1 MILSMFDWMKI
12 KDLKKFSPI
21 KKDKLKISL
30 EFHMPSKDK
39 FKQSTLVHSMHLIF
53 KMQGFPKLI
62 CSSFII
68 SSFISVACAQ
78 EQIADMS
85 KINSIETPSSS
96 DQTLQTLASA
106 DVNVSAK
113 VEPSTV
119 TVSELDSLAA
129 LKQQEQTINQIEEL
143 KPIQFDENLEDLPVV
158 SVDQNMAN
166 EIYRVA
172 EEAKNE
178 AKNYRANA
186 TQTTVNDVSQA
197 ELTEITKAPVNINQ
211 LMQEIQADSKI
222 VVEANETGRTLAD
235 FQAKSE
241 PAPEKVGFF
250 KKIINRFKPEN
261 ILNTDKVPRISA
273 DVSGAPPELAA
284 NIKAKLSSFTQE
296 SFDDFA
302 AALPQL
308 RALSNQAAQAVGY
321 YNAEFKFEKV
331 SESKVK
337 VNVTPNEPVIINKQ
351 NIDFTGAGENLP
363 QFQVIRLVP
372 IQDEKDIFNHG
383 KYEETKSKI
392 VNTATDNGFFD
403 AYWRLHD
410 VKISQPKKI
419 ADINLKYETGERYK
433 LKKVEYRMSDPS
445 KPLPLTQ
452 KVLDSLA
459 PWKEGDDYAFWRVNL
474 LANNLTNTR
483 YFNYTLVDTI
493 KPDPIQPPLELPPDL
508 QALVDQQRIQ
518 ESQLLNSQQKADLA
532 RQKVTSSQEVTQDVV
547 DESQFSGG
555 QAAQPYAL
563 ARAMPLAHD
572 HDDEEEER
580 QKLEQQTRI
589 EKKIPVVVTLN
600 ADRLNSLETGIGYGT
615 DTGARIRSQYRRA
628 IVNKYGHAFDANIE
642 LSQIRQSI
650 DGRYSIPYKHPLN
663 DYINLVGGYE
673 REERDDI
680 GPDINLLVESAVI
693 GGERIIKNP
702 LGDWQHT
709 MGFRYRLDRLTK
721 KGDVN
726 VDELP
731 DAFKVSGIDSEQE
744 SLLFGYEASKTNANS
759 RLNPTKG
766 FKQTYKVEL
775 GSESLLSDANMAI
788 LTAGWRF
795 IYSLGENEDHQFVG
809 RGDASYIF
817 TDDFNKVPYNLRFFT
832 GGDQSLRGFD
842 YKSLSP
848 EEDGYKIGGQA
859 LAVGSF
865 EYNYQFKDGW
875 RAAIFSDF
883 GNAYDKQFSNPTEY
897 SIGVGIR
904 WRSPIGPIRLDVA
917 SGISNDNNPIRL
929 HFFIGPQL

>member
-1 MILSMFDWMKI
+1 
-12 KDLKKFSPI
+12 
-21 KKDKLKISL
+21 
-30 EFHMPSKDK
+30 MPSKAK

-62 CSSFII
+62 CSSFLI
-68 SSFISVACAQ
+68 SSCISVACAQ
-78 EQIADMS
+78 EQISDLS
-85 KINSIETPSSS
+85 KNETIEQPTTTIDSDSAQETTTFNTQLVNALPSSNI
-96 DQTLQTLASA
+96 
-106 DVNVSAK
+106 NVQ
-113 VEPSTV
+113 
-119 TVSELDSLAA
+119 DSLDA
-129 LKQQEQTINQIEEL
+129 LKQQEQPVNQINEL
-143 KPIQFDENLEDLPVV
+143 KPIQLDDNLEDLPTVT
-158 SVDQNMAN
+158 VDQNMAD
-166 EIYRVA
+166 EIFRVA
-172 EEAKNE
+172 EEAKND
-178 AKNYRANA
+178 AKNYRDNP
-186 TQTTVNDVSQA
+186 TKTSDVLVNDASQA
-197 ELTEITKAPVNINQ
+197 ELTEITKAPVNIDQ
-211 LMQEIQADSKI
+211 LMQEIQTDSKI
-222 VVEANETGRTLAD
+222 VVEANELGRTLPELQVND
-235 FQAKSE
+235 DKKD
-241 PAPEKVGFF
+241 EKVGFF
-250 KKIINRFKPEN
+250 KRIWNRLHPDNLLNAEKI
-261 ILNTDKVPRISA
+261 PRISA
-273 DVSGAPPELAA
+273 DVSGAPAILAT
-284 NIKAKLSSFTQE
+284 NIKAKLSTFTQE
-296 SFDDFA
+296 SFEDFNV
-302 AALPQL
+302 ALPQL
-308 RALSNQAAQAVGY
+308 RSLTNQAAQAVGY

-331 SESKVK
+331 SDSKVK
-337 VNVTPNEPVIINKQ
+337 VNVTPNEPVKIKEQ
-351 NIDFTGAGENLP
+351 NIEFSGAGENLP
-363 QFQVIRLVP
+363 QLQVLRLIP
-372 IQDEKDIFNHG
+372 EQDEGDIFNHG
-383 KYEETKSKI
+383 KYEETKTKI
-392 VNTATDNGFFD
+392 VSAATDNGFFD

-410 VKISQPKKI
+410 VKITQPDKT
-419 ADINLKYETGERYK
+419 AEINLKYETGDRYK

-459 PWKEGDDYAFWRVNL
+459 PWKEDDDYAFWRVNA

-493 KPDPIQPPLELPPDL
+493 KPDPIQPPLELAPDL
-508 QALVDQQRIQ
+508 QALVDQQNIQ
-518 ESQLLNSQQKADLA
+518 QSQLMSSQQKADLA
-532 RQKVTSSQEVTQDVV
+532 RQKVVSAEEVTQDVV

-555 QAAQPYAL
+555 ESQQYAI
-563 ARAMPLAHD
+563 ARAMPLSHD

-580 QKLEQQTRI
+580 QKLEEQTRI

-600 ADRLNSLETGIGYGT
+600 ADRLNSLETGLGYGT

-642 LSQIRQSI
+642 VSQIRQSI

-663 DYINLVGGYE
+663 DYFNLVGGYE

-680 GPDINLLVESAVI
+680 GPDVNLLVESAVL
-693 GGERIIKNP
+693 GGERVIKNP

-709 MGFRYRLDRLTK
+709 MGVRYRLDRLTK
-721 KGDVN
+721 KGDVDVN
-726 VDELP
+726 ELP
-731 DAFKVSGIDSEQE
+731 DAFKVSGMDSEQE
-744 SLLFGYEASKTNANS
+744 SLLFGYELSKTNANS

-775 GSESLLSDANMAI
+775 GTESLLSDANMAI

-795 IYSLGENEDHQFVG
+795 IYSLGENDDHQFVG

-848 EEDGYKIGGQA
+848 EENGYKIGGQA
-859 LAVGSF
+859 LGVGSL

-883 GNAYDKQFSNPTEY
+883 GNAYDKDFNNPTEY

>member
-1 MILSMFDWMKI
+1 
-12 KDLKKFSPI
+12 
-21 KKDKLKISL
+21 
-30 EFHMPSKDK
+30 MPSKAK

-62 CSSFII
+62 CSSFLI
-68 SSFISVACAQ
+68 SSCISVACAQ
-78 EQIADMS
+78 EQVSDLS
-85 KINSIETPSSS
+85 QNETIEQPTTTVDSDSVQETTTFNTQLVNALPSSNI
-96 DQTLQTLASA
+96 
-106 DVNVSAK
+106 NVQ
-113 VEPSTV
+113 
-119 TVSELDSLAA
+119 DSLDA
-129 LKQQEQTINQIEEL
+129 LKQQEQSVNQINEL
-143 KPIQFDENLEDLPVV
+143 KPIQLDDNLEDLPTVT
-158 SVDQNMAN
+158 VDQNMAD
-166 EIYRVA
+166 EIFRVA
-172 EEAKNE
+172 EEAKND
-178 AKNYRANA
+178 AKNYRDNP
-186 TQTTVNDVSQA
+186 TKTSDVLVNDASQA
-197 ELTEITKAPVNINQ
+197 ELTEITKAPVNIDQ
-211 LMQEIQADSKI
+211 LMQEIQTDSKI
-222 VVEANETGRTLAD
+222 VVEANDTGRTLPELQVND
-235 FQAKSE
+235 DKKD
-241 PAPEKVGFF
+241 EKVGFF
-250 KKIINRFKPEN
+250 KRIWNRLHPDNLLNAEKI
-261 ILNTDKVPRISA
+261 PRISA
-273 DVSGAPPELAA
+273 DVSGAPAILAT
-284 NIKAKLSSFTQE
+284 NIKAKLSTFTQE
-296 SFDDFA
+296 SFEDFNV
-302 AALPQL
+302 ALPQL
-308 RALSNQAAQAVGY
+308 RSLTNQAAQAVGY

-331 SESKVK
+331 SDSKVK
-337 VNVTPNEPVIINKQ
+337 VNVTPNEPVKIKEQ
-351 NIDFTGAGENLP
+351 NIEFSGAGENLP
-363 QFQVIRLVP
+363 QLQVLRLIP
-372 IQDEKDIFNHG
+372 EQDEGDIFNHG
-383 KYEETKSKI
+383 KYEETKTKI
-392 VNTATDNGFFD
+392 VSAATDNGFFD

-410 VKISQPKKI
+410 VKITQPDKT
-419 ADINLKYETGERYK
+419 AEINLKYETGDRYK

-459 PWKEGDDYAFWRVNL
+459 PWKEDDDYAFWRVNA

-493 KPDPIQPPLELPPDL
+493 KPDPIQPPLELAPDL
-508 QALVDQQRIQ
+508 QALVDQQNIQ
-518 ESQLLNSQQKADLA
+518 QSQLMSSQQKADLA
-532 RQKVTSSQEVTQDVV
+532 RQKVVSAEEVTQDVV

-555 QAAQPYAL
+555 ESQQYAI
-563 ARAMPLAHD
+563 ARAMPLSHD

-580 QKLEQQTRI
+580 QKLEEQTRI

-600 ADRLNSLETGIGYGT
+600 ADRLNSLETGLGYGT

-642 LSQIRQSI
+642 VSQIRQSI

-663 DYINLVGGYE
+663 DYFNLVGGYE

-680 GPDINLLVESAVI
+680 GPDVNLLVESAVL
-693 GGERIIKNP
+693 GGERVIKNP

-709 MGFRYRLDRLTK
+709 MGVRYRLDRLTK
-721 KGDVN
+721 KGDVDVN
-726 VDELP
+726 ELP
-731 DAFKVSGIDSEQE
+731 DAFKVSGMDSEQE
-744 SLLFGYEASKTNANS
+744 SLLFGYELSKTNANS

-775 GSESLLSDANMAI
+775 GTESLLSDANMAI

-795 IYSLGENEDHQFVG
+795 IYSLGENDDHQFVG

-848 EEDGYKIGGQA
+848 EENGYKIGGQA
-859 LAVGSF
+859 LGVGSL

-883 GNAYDKQFSNPTEY
+883 GNAYDKDFNNPTEY

>member
-1 MILSMFDWMKI
+1 
-12 KDLKKFSPI
+12 
-21 KKDKLKISL
+21 
-30 EFHMPSKDK
+30 MPSKAK

-62 CSSFII
+62 CSSFLI
-68 SSFISVACAQ
+68 SSCISVACAQ
-78 EQIADMS
+78 EQVSDLS
-85 KINSIETPSSS
+85 KNETIEQPTTTVDSDTVQETTTFNTQLVNALPNSNINV
-96 DQTLQTLASA
+96 Q
-106 DVNVSAK
+106 
-113 VEPSTV
+113 
-119 TVSELDSLAA
+119 DSLDA
-129 LKQQEQTINQIEEL
+129 LKQQEQSVNQINEL
-143 KPIQFDENLEDLPVV
+143 KPIQLDDNLEDLPTVT
-158 SVDQNMAN
+158 VDQNMAD
-166 EIYRVA
+166 EIFRVA
-172 EEAKNE
+172 EEAKND
-178 AKNYRANA
+178 AKNYRDNP
-186 TQTTVNDVSQA
+186 TKTSDVLVNDASQA
-197 ELTEITKAPVNINQ
+197 ELTEITKAPVNIDQ
-211 LMQEIQADSKI
+211 LMQEIQTDSKI
-222 VVEANETGRTLAD
+222 VVEANELGRTLPELQVND
-235 FQAKSE
+235 DKKD
-241 PAPEKVGFF
+241 EKVGFF
-250 KKIINRFKPEN
+250 KRIWNRLHPDNLLNAEKI
-261 ILNTDKVPRISA
+261 PRISA
-273 DVSGAPPELAA
+273 DVSGAPAILAT
-284 NIKAKLSSFTQE
+284 NIKAKLSTFTQE
-296 SFDDFA
+296 SFEDFNV
-302 AALPQL
+302 ALPQL
-308 RALSNQAAQAVGY
+308 RSLTNQAAQAVGY

-331 SESKVK
+331 SDSKVK
-337 VNVTPNEPVIINKQ
+337 VNVTPNEPVKIKEQ
-351 NIDFTGAGENLP
+351 NIEFSGAGENLP
-363 QFQVIRLVP
+363 QLQVLRLIP
-372 IQDEKDIFNHG
+372 EQDEGDIFNHG
-383 KYEETKSKI
+383 KYEETKTKI
-392 VNTATDNGFFD
+392 VSAATDNGFFD

-410 VKISQPKKI
+410 VKITQPDKT
-419 ADINLKYETGERYK
+419 AEINLKYETGDRYK

-459 PWKEGDDYAFWRVNL
+459 PWKEDDDYAFWRVNA

-493 KPDPIQPPLELPPDL
+493 KPDPIQPPLELAPDL
-508 QALVDQQRIQ
+508 QALVDQQNIQ
-518 ESQLLNSQQKADLA
+518 QSQLMSSQQKADLA
-532 RQKVTSSQEVTQDVV
+532 RQKVVSAEEVTQDVV

-555 QAAQPYAL
+555 ESQQYAI
-563 ARAMPLAHD
+563 ARAMPLSHD

-580 QKLEQQTRI
+580 QKLEEQTRI

-600 ADRLNSLETGIGYGT
+600 ADRLNSLETGLGYGT

-642 LSQIRQSI
+642 VSQIRQSI

-663 DYINLVGGYE
+663 DYFNLVGGYE

-680 GPDINLLVESAVI
+680 GPDVNLLVESAVL
-693 GGERIIKNP
+693 GGERVIKNP

-709 MGFRYRLDRLTK
+709 MGVRYRLDRLTK
-721 KGDVN
+721 KGDVDVN
-726 VDELP
+726 ELP
-731 DAFKVSGIDSEQE
+731 DAFKVSGMDSEQE
-744 SLLFGYEASKTNANS
+744 SLLFGYELSKTNANS

-775 GSESLLSDANMAI
+775 GTESLLSDANMAI

-795 IYSLGENEDHQFVG
+795 IYSLGENDDHQFVG

-859 LAVGSF
+859 LGVGSL

-883 GNAYDKQFSNPTEY
+883 GNAYDKDFNNPTEY

>member
-1 MILSMFDWMKI
+1 
-12 KDLKKFSPI
+12 
-21 KKDKLKISL
+21 
-30 EFHMPSKDK
+30 MPSKAK

-62 CSSFII
+62 CSSFLI
-68 SSFISVACAQ
+68 SSCISVACAQ
-78 EQIADMS
+78 EQVSDLS
-85 KINSIETPSSS
+85 KNETIEQPTTTVDSDTVQETTTFNTQLVNALPSSNI
-96 DQTLQTLASA
+96 
-106 DVNVSAK
+106 NVQ
-113 VEPSTV
+113 
-119 TVSELDSLAA
+119 DSLDA
-129 LKQQEQTINQIEEL
+129 LKQQEQSVNQINEL
-143 KPIQFDENLEDLPVV
+143 KPIQLDDNLEDLPTVT
-158 SVDQNMAN
+158 VDQNMAD
-166 EIYRVA
+166 EIFRVA
-172 EEAKNE
+172 EEAKND
-178 AKNYRANA
+178 AKNYRDNP
-186 TQTTVNDVSQA
+186 TKTSDVLVNDASQA
-197 ELTEITKAPVNINQ
+197 ELTEITKAPVNIDQ
-211 LMQEIQADSKI
+211 LMQEIQTDSKI
-222 VVEANETGRTLAD
+222 VVEANETGRTLPELQVND
-235 FQAKSE
+235 DKKD
-241 PAPEKVGFF
+241 EKVGFF
-250 KKIINRFKPEN
+250 KRIWNRLHPDNLLNAEKI
-261 ILNTDKVPRISA
+261 PRIST
-273 DVSGAPPELAA
+273 DVSGAPAILAT
-284 NIKAKLSSFTQE
+284 NIKAKLSTFTQE
-296 SFDDFA
+296 SFEDFNV
-302 AALPQL
+302 ALPQL
-308 RALSNQAAQAVGY
+308 RSLTNQAAQAVGY

-331 SESKVK
+331 SDSKVK
-337 VNVTPNEPVIINKQ
+337 VNVTPNEPVKIKEQ
-351 NIDFTGAGENLP
+351 NIEFSGAGENLP
-363 QFQVIRLVP
+363 QLQVLRLIP
-372 IQDEKDIFNHG
+372 EQDEGDIFNHG
-383 KYEETKSKI
+383 KYEETKTKI
-392 VNTATDNGFFD
+392 VSAATDNGFFD

-410 VKISQPKKI
+410 VKITQPDKT
-419 ADINLKYETGERYK
+419 AEINLKYETGDRYK

-459 PWKEGDDYAFWRVNL
+459 PWKEDDDYAFWRVNA

-493 KPDPIQPPLELPPDL
+493 KPDPIQPPLELAPDL
-508 QALVDQQRIQ
+508 QALVDQQNIQ
-518 ESQLLNSQQKADLA
+518 QSQLMSSQQKADLA
-532 RQKVTSSQEVTQDVV
+532 RQKVVSAEEVTQDVV

-555 QAAQPYAL
+555 ESQQYSL
-563 ARAMPLAHD
+563 ARAMPLSHE

-580 QKLEQQTRI
+580 QKLEEQTRI

-600 ADRLNSLETGIGYGT
+600 ADRLNSLETGLGYGT

-628 IVNKYGHAFDANIE
+628 IVNKYGHSFDANIE
-642 LSQIRQSI
+642 VSQIRQSI

-663 DYINLVGGYE
+663 DYFNLVGGYE

-680 GPDINLLVESAVI
+680 GPDVNLLVESAVL
-693 GGERIIKNP
+693 GGERVIKNP

-709 MGFRYRLDRLTK
+709 MGVRYRLDRLTK
-721 KGDVN
+721 KGDVDVN
-726 VDELP
+726 ELP
-731 DAFKVSGIDSEQE
+731 DAFKVSGMDSEQE
-744 SLLFGYEASKTNANS
+744 SLLFGYELSKTNANS

-775 GSESLLSDANMAI
+775 GTESLLSDANMAI

-795 IYSLGENEDHQFVG
+795 IYSLGENDDHQFVG

-859 LAVGSF
+859 LGVGSL

-883 GNAYDKQFSNPTEY
+883 GNAYDKDFNNPTEY

>member
-1 MILSMFDWMKI
+1 
-12 KDLKKFSPI
+12 
-21 KKDKLKISL
+21 
-30 EFHMPSKDK
+30 MPSKAK

-62 CSSFII
+62 CSSFLI
-68 SSFISVACAQ
+68 SSCISVACAQ
-78 EQIADMS
+78 EQVSDLS
-85 KINSIETPSSS
+85 KNETIEQPTTTVDSDTVQETTTFNTQLVNALPSSNI
-96 DQTLQTLASA
+96 
-106 DVNVSAK
+106 NVQ
-113 VEPSTV
+113 
-119 TVSELDSLAA
+119 DSLDA
-129 LKQQEQTINQIEEL
+129 LKQQEQSVNQINEL
-143 KPIQFDENLEDLPVV
+143 KPIQLDDNLEDLPTVT
-158 SVDQNMAN
+158 VDQNMAD
-166 EIYRVA
+166 EIFRVA
-172 EEAKNE
+172 EEAKND
-178 AKNYRANA
+178 AKNYRDNP
-186 TQTTVNDVSQA
+186 TKTSDVLVNDASQA
-197 ELTEITKAPVNINQ
+197 ELTEITKAPVNIDQ
-211 LMQEIQADSKI
+211 LMQEIQTDSKI
-222 VVEANETGRTLAD
+222 VVEANESGRTLPELQVD
-235 FQAKSE
+235 DDKKD
-241 PAPEKVGFF
+241 EKVGFF
-250 KKIINRFKPEN
+250 KRIWNRLHPDNLLNAEKI
-261 ILNTDKVPRISA
+261 PRISA
-273 DVSGAPPELAA
+273 DVSGAPDVLAT
-284 NIKAKLSSFTQE
+284 NIKAKLSTFTQE
-296 SFDDFA
+296 SFEDFNV
-302 AALPQL
+302 ALPQL
-308 RALSNQAAQAVGY
+308 RSLTNQAAQAVGY

-331 SESKVK
+331 SDSKVK
-337 VNVTPNEPVIINKQ
+337 VNVTPNEPVKIKEQ
-351 NIDFTGAGENLP
+351 NIEFSGAGENLP
-363 QFQVIRLVP
+363 QLQILRLIP
-372 IQDEKDIFNHG
+372 EQDEGDIFNHG
-383 KYEETKSKI
+383 KYEETKTKI
-392 VNTATDNGFFD
+392 VSAATDNGFFD

-410 VKISQPKKI
+410 VKITQPDKT
-419 ADINLKYETGERYK
+419 AEINLKYETGDRYK

-459 PWKEGDDYAFWRVNL
+459 PWKEDDDYAFWRVNA

-493 KPDPIQPPLELPPDL
+493 KPDPIQPPLELAPDL
-508 QALVDQQRIQ
+508 QALVDQQNIQ
-518 ESQLLNSQQKADLA
+518 QSQLMSSQQKADLA
-532 RQKVTSSQEVTQDVV
+532 RQKVVSAEEVTQDVV

-555 QAAQPYAL
+555 ESQQYSL
-563 ARAMPLAHD
+563 ARAMPLSHE

-580 QKLEQQTRI
+580 QKLEEQTRI

-600 ADRLNSLETGIGYGT
+600 ADRLNSLETGLGYGT

-628 IVNKYGHAFDANIE
+628 IVNKYGHSFDANIE
-642 LSQIRQSI
+642 VSQIRQSI

-663 DYINLVGGYE
+663 DYFNLVGGYE

-680 GPDINLLVESAVI
+680 GPDVNLLVESAVL
-693 GGERIIKNP
+693 GGERVIKNP

-709 MGFRYRLDRLTK
+709 MGVRYRLDRLTK
-721 KGDVN
+721 KGDVDVN
-726 VDELP
+726 ELP
-731 DAFKVSGIDSEQE
+731 DAFKVSGMDSEQE

-775 GSESLLSDANMAI
+775 GTESLLSDANMAI

-795 IYSLGENEDHQFVG
+795 IYSLGENDDHQFVG

-859 LAVGSF
+859 LGVGSL

-883 GNAYDKQFSNPTEY
+883 GNAYDKDFNNPTEY

>member
-1 MILSMFDWMKI
+1 
-12 KDLKKFSPI
+12 
-21 KKDKLKISL
+21 
-30 EFHMPSKDK
+30 MPSKAK

-62 CSSFII
+62 CSSFFI
-68 SSFISVACAQ
+68 SSCISVACAQ
-78 EQIADMS
+78 EQVSDLS
-85 KINSIETPSSS
+85 KNETIEQPTTTVDSDSVQETTTFNTQLVNALPSSNI
-96 DQTLQTLASA
+96 
-106 DVNVSAK
+106 NVQ
-113 VEPSTV
+113 
-119 TVSELDSLAA
+119 DSLDA
-129 LKQQEQTINQIEEL
+129 LKQQEQSVNQINEL
-143 KPIQFDENLEDLPVV
+143 KPIQLDDNLEDLPTVT
-158 SVDQNMAN
+158 VDQNMAD
-166 EIYRVA
+166 EIFRVA
-172 EEAKNE
+172 EEAKND
-178 AKNYRANA
+178 AKNYRDNP
-186 TQTTVNDVSQA
+186 TKTSDVLVNDASQA
-197 ELTEITKAPVNINQ
+197 ELTEITKAPVNIDQ
-211 LMQEIQADSKI
+211 LMQEIQTDSKI
-222 VVEANETGRTLAD
+222 VVEANETGRTLPELQVND
-235 FQAKSE
+235 DKKD
-241 PAPEKVGFF
+241 EKVGFF
-250 KKIINRFKPEN
+250 KRIWNRLHPDNLLNAEKI
-261 ILNTDKVPRISA
+261 PRISA
-273 DVSGAPPELAA
+273 DVSGAPAILAT
-284 NIKAKLSSFTQE
+284 NIKAKLSTFTQE
-296 SFDDFA
+296 SFEDFNV
-302 AALPQL
+302 ALPQL
-308 RALSNQAAQAVGY
+308 RSLTNQAAQAVGY

-331 SESKVK
+331 SDSKVK
-337 VNVTPNEPVIINKQ
+337 VNVTPNEPVKIKEQ
-351 NIDFTGAGENLP
+351 NIEFSGAGENLP
-363 QFQVIRLVP
+363 QLQVLRLIP
-372 IQDEKDIFNHG
+372 EQDEGDIFNHG
-383 KYEETKSKI
+383 KYEETKTKI
-392 VNTATDNGFFD
+392 VSAATDNGFFD

-410 VKISQPKKI
+410 VKITQPDKT
-419 ADINLKYETGERYK
+419 AEINLKYETGDRYK

-459 PWKEGDDYAFWRVNL
+459 PWKEDDDYAFWRVNA

-493 KPDPIQPPLELPPDL
+493 KPDPIQPPLELAPDL
-508 QALVDQQRIQ
+508 QALVDQQNIQ
-518 ESQLLNSQQKADLA
+518 QSQLMSSQQKADLA
-532 RQKVTSSQEVTQDVV
+532 RQKVVSAEEVTQDVV

-555 QAAQPYAL
+555 ESQQYSL
-563 ARAMPLAHD
+563 ARAMPLSHE

-580 QKLEQQTRI
+580 QKLEEQTRI

-600 ADRLNSLETGIGYGT
+600 ADRLNSLETGLGYGT

-642 LSQIRQSI
+642 VSQIRQSI

-663 DYINLVGGYE
+663 DYFNLVGGYE

-680 GPDINLLVESAVI
+680 GPDVNLLVESAVL
-693 GGERIIKNP
+693 GGERVIKNP

-709 MGFRYRLDRLTK
+709 MGVRYRLDRLTK
-721 KGDVN
+721 KGDVDVN
-726 VDELP
+726 ELP
-731 DAFKVSGIDSEQE
+731 DAFKVSGMDSEQE
-744 SLLFGYEASKTNANS
+744 SLLFGYELSKTNANS

-775 GSESLLSDANMAI
+775 GTESLLSDANMAI

-795 IYSLGENEDHQFVG
+795 IYSLGENDDHQFVG

-859 LAVGSF
+859 LGVGSL

-883 GNAYDKQFSNPTEY
+883 GNAYDKDFNNPTEY

>member
-1 MILSMFDWMKI
+1 
-12 KDLKKFSPI
+12 
-21 KKDKLKISL
+21 
-30 EFHMPSKDK
+30 MPSKAK

-62 CSSFII
+62 CSSFLI
-68 SSFISVACAQ
+68 SSCISVACAQ
-78 EQIADMS
+78 EQVSDLS
-85 KINSIETPSSS
+85 KNETIEQPTTTVDSDTVQETTTFNTQLVNALPSSNI
-96 DQTLQTLASA
+96 
-106 DVNVSAK
+106 NVQ
-113 VEPSTV
+113 
-119 TVSELDSLAA
+119 DSLDA
-129 LKQQEQTINQIEEL
+129 LKQQEQSVNQINEL
-143 KPIQFDENLEDLPVV
+143 KPIQLDDNLEDLPTVT
-158 SVDQNMAN
+158 VDQNMAD
-166 EIYRVA
+166 EIFRVA
-172 EEAKNE
+172 EEAKND
-178 AKNYRANA
+178 AKNYRDNP
-186 TQTTVNDVSQA
+186 TKTSDVLVNDASQA
-197 ELTEITKAPVNINQ
+197 ELTEITKAPVNIDQ
-211 LMQEIQADSKI
+211 LMQEIQTDSKI
-222 VVEANETGRTLAD
+222 VVEANESGRTLPELQVND
-235 FQAKSE
+235 DKKD
-241 PAPEKVGFF
+241 EKVGFF
-250 KKIINRFKPEN
+250 KRIWNRLHPDNLLNAEKI
-261 ILNTDKVPRISA
+261 PRISA
-273 DVSGAPPELAA
+273 DVSGAPAILAT
-284 NIKAKLSSFTQE
+284 NIKAKLSTFTQE
-296 SFDDFA
+296 SFEDFNV
-302 AALPQL
+302 ALPQL
-308 RALSNQAAQAVGY
+308 RSLTNQAAQAVGY

-331 SESKVK
+331 SDSKVK
-337 VNVTPNEPVIINKQ
+337 VNVTPNEPVKIKEQ
-351 NIDFTGAGENLP
+351 NIEFSGAGENLP
-363 QFQVIRLVP
+363 QLQVLRLIP
-372 IQDEKDIFNHG
+372 EQDEGDIFNHG
-383 KYEETKSKI
+383 KYEETKTKI
-392 VNTATDNGFFD
+392 VSAATDNGFFD

-410 VKISQPKKI
+410 VKITQPDKT
-419 ADINLKYETGERYK
+419 AEINLKYETGDRYK

-459 PWKEGDDYAFWRVNL
+459 PWKEDDDYAFWRVNA

-493 KPDPIQPPLELPPDL
+493 KPDPIQPPLELAPDL
-508 QALVDQQRIQ
+508 QALVDQQNIQ
-518 ESQLLNSQQKADLA
+518 QSQLMSSQQKADLA
-532 RQKVTSSQEVTQDVV
+532 RQKVVSAEEVTQDVV

-555 QAAQPYAL
+555 ESQQYAI
-563 ARAMPLAHD
+563 ARAMPLSHD

-580 QKLEQQTRI
+580 QKLEEQTRI

-600 ADRLNSLETGIGYGT
+600 ADRLNSLETGLGYGT

-642 LSQIRQSI
+642 VSQIRQSI

-663 DYINLVGGYE
+663 DYFNLVGGYE

-680 GPDINLLVESAVI
+680 GPDVNLLVESAVL
-693 GGERIIKNP
+693 GGERVIKNP

-709 MGFRYRLDRLTK
+709 MGVRYRLDRLTK
-721 KGDVN
+721 KGDVDVN
-726 VDELP
+726 ELP
-731 DAFKVSGIDSEQE
+731 DAFKVSGMDSEQE
-744 SLLFGYEASKTNANS
+744 SLLFGYELSKTNANS

-775 GSESLLSDANMAI
+775 GTESLLSDANMAI

-795 IYSLGENEDHQFVG
+795 IYSLGENDDHQFVG

-859 LAVGSF
+859 LGVGSL

-875 RAAIFSDF
+875 RAAVFSDF
-883 GNAYDKQFSNPTEY
+883 GNAYDKDFNNPTEY

>member
-1 MILSMFDWMKI
+1 
-12 KDLKKFSPI
+12 
-21 KKDKLKISL
+21 
-30 EFHMPSKDK
+30 MPSKAK

-62 CSSFII
+62 CSSFLI
-68 SSFISVACAQ
+68 SSCISVACAQ
-78 EQIADMS
+78 EQVSDLS
-85 KINSIETPSSS
+85 KNETIEQPTTTVDSDTVQETTTFNTQLVNALPSSNI
-96 DQTLQTLASA
+96 
-106 DVNVSAK
+106 NVQ
-113 VEPSTV
+113 
-119 TVSELDSLAA
+119 DSLDA
-129 LKQQEQTINQIEEL
+129 LKQQEQSVNQINEL
-143 KPIQFDENLEDLPVV
+143 KPIQLDDNLEDLPTVT
-158 SVDQNMAN
+158 VDQNMAD
-166 EIYRVA
+166 EIFRVA
-172 EEAKNE
+172 EEAKND
-178 AKNYRANA
+178 AKNYRDNP
-186 TQTTVNDVSQA
+186 TKTSDVLVNDASQA
-197 ELTEITKAPVNINQ
+197 ELTEITKAPVNIDQ
-211 LMQEIQADSKI
+211 LMQEIQTDSKI
-222 VVEANETGRTLAD
+222 VVEANETGRTLPELQVND
-235 FQAKSE
+235 DKKD
-241 PAPEKVGFF
+241 EKVGFF
-250 KKIINRFKPEN
+250 KRIWNRLHPDNLLNAEKI
-261 ILNTDKVPRISA
+261 PRISA
-273 DVSGAPPELAA
+273 DVSGAPAILAT
-284 NIKAKLSSFTQE
+284 NIKAKLSTFTQE
-296 SFDDFA
+296 SFEDFNV
-302 AALPQL
+302 ALPQL
-308 RALSNQAAQAVGY
+308 RSLTNQAAQAVGY

-331 SESKVK
+331 SDSKVK
-337 VNVTPNEPVIINKQ
+337 VNVTPNEPVKIKEQ
-351 NIDFTGAGENLP
+351 NIEFSGAGENLP
-363 QFQVIRLVP
+363 QLQVLRLIP
-372 IQDEKDIFNHG
+372 EQDEGDIFNHG
-383 KYEETKSKI
+383 KYEETKTKI
-392 VNTATDNGFFD
+392 VSAATDNGFFD

-410 VKISQPKKI
+410 VKITQPDKT
-419 ADINLKYETGERYK
+419 AEINLKYETGDRYK

-459 PWKEGDDYAFWRVNL
+459 PWKEDDDYAFWRVNA

-493 KPDPIQPPLELPPDL
+493 KPDPIQPPLELAPDL
-508 QALVDQQRIQ
+508 QALVDQQNIQ
-518 ESQLLNSQQKADLA
+518 QSQLMSSQQKADLA
-532 RQKVTSSQEVTQDVV
+532 RQKVVSAEEVTQDVV

-555 QAAQPYAL
+555 ESQQYAI
-563 ARAMPLAHD
+563 ARAMPLSHD

-580 QKLEQQTRI
+580 QKLEEQTRI

-600 ADRLNSLETGIGYGT
+600 ADRLNSLETGLGYGT

-642 LSQIRQSI
+642 VSQIRQSI

-663 DYINLVGGYE
+663 DYFNLVGGYE

-680 GPDINLLVESAVI
+680 GPDVNLLVESAVL
-693 GGERIIKNP
+693 GGERVIKNP

-709 MGFRYRLDRLTK
+709 MGVRYRLDRLTK
-721 KGDVN
+721 KGDVDVN
-726 VDELP
+726 ELP
-731 DAFKVSGIDSEQE
+731 DAFKVSGMDSEQE
-744 SLLFGYEASKTNANS
+744 SLLFGYELSKTNANS

-775 GSESLLSDANMAI
+775 GTESLLSDANMAI

-795 IYSLGENEDHQFVG
+795 IYSLGENDDHQFVG

-848 EEDGYKIGGQA
+848 EENGYKIGGQA
-859 LAVGSF
+859 LGVGSL

-883 GNAYDKQFSNPTEY
+883 GNAYDKDFNNPTEY

-904 WRSPIGPIRLDVA
+904 WISPIGPIRLDVA

>member
-1 MILSMFDWMKI
+1 
-12 KDLKKFSPI
+12 
-21 KKDKLKISL
+21 
-30 EFHMPSKDK
+30 MPSKAK

-62 CSSFII
+62 CSSFLI
-68 SSFISVACAQ
+68 SSCISVACAQ
-78 EQIADMS
+78 DQVSDLSKNETIEQPTTTVDS
-85 KINSIETPSSS
+85 DTVQETTTFNTQLVNALPSSNI
-96 DQTLQTLASA
+96 
-106 DVNVSAK
+106 NVQ
-113 VEPSTV
+113 
-119 TVSELDSLAA
+119 DSLDA
-129 LKQQEQTINQIEEL
+129 LKQQEQSVNQINEL
-143 KPIQFDENLEDLPVV
+143 KPIQLDDNLEDLPTVT
-158 SVDQNMAN
+158 VDQNMAD
-166 EIYRVA
+166 EIFRVA
-172 EEAKNE
+172 EEAKND
-178 AKNYRANA
+178 AKNYRDNP
-186 TQTTVNDVSQA
+186 TETSDVLVNDASQA
-197 ELTEITKAPVNINQ
+197 ELTEITKAPVNIDQ
-211 LMQEIQADSKI
+211 LMQEIQTDSKI
-222 VVEANETGRTLAD
+222 VVEANESGRTLPELQVD
-235 FQAKSE
+235 DDKKD
-241 PAPEKVGFF
+241 EKVGFF
-250 KKIINRFKPEN
+250 KRIWNRLHPDNLLNAEKI
-261 ILNTDKVPRISA
+261 PRISA
-273 DVSGAPPELAA
+273 DVSGAPDVLAT
-284 NIKAKLSSFTQE
+284 NIKAKLSTFTQE
-296 SFDDFA
+296 SFEDFNV
-302 AALPQL
+302 ALPQL
-308 RALSNQAAQAVGY
+308 RSLTNQAAQAVGY
-321 YNAEFKFEKV
+321 YNAEFKFEKM
-331 SESKVK
+331 SDSKVK
-337 VNVTPNEPVIINKQ
+337 VNVTPNEPVKIKEQ
-351 NIDFTGAGENLP
+351 NIEFSGAGENLP
-363 QFQVIRLVP
+363 QLQILRLIP
-372 IQDEKDIFNHG
+372 EQDEGDIFNHG
-383 KYEETKSKI
+383 KYEETKTKI
-392 VNTATDNGFFD
+392 VSAATDNGFFD

-410 VKISQPKKI
+410 VKITQPDKT
-419 ADINLKYETGERYK
+419 AEINLKYETGDRYK

-459 PWKEGDDYAFWRVNL
+459 PWKEDDDYAFWRVNA

-493 KPDPIQPPLELPPDL
+493 KPDPIQPPLELAPDL
-508 QALVDQQRIQ
+508 QALVDQQNIQ
-518 ESQLLNSQQKADLA
+518 QSQLMSSQQKADLA
-532 RQKVTSSQEVTQDVV
+532 RQKVVSAEEVTQDVV

-555 QAAQPYAL
+555 ESQQYAI
-563 ARAMPLAHD
+563 ARAMPLSHD

-580 QKLEQQTRI
+580 QKLEEQTRI

-600 ADRLNSLETGIGYGT
+600 ADRLNSLETGLGYGT

-642 LSQIRQSI
+642 VSQIRQSI

-663 DYINLVGGYE
+663 DYFNLVGGYE

-680 GPDINLLVESAVI
+680 GPDVNLLVESAVL
-693 GGERIIKNP
+693 GGERVIKNP

-709 MGFRYRLDRLTK
+709 MGVRYRLDRLTK
-721 KGDVN
+721 KGDVDVN
-726 VDELP
+726 ELP
-731 DAFKVSGIDSEQE
+731 DAFKVSGMDSEQE

-775 GSESLLSDANMAI
+775 GTESLLSDANMAI

-795 IYSLGENEDHQFVG
+795 IYSLGENDDHQFVG

-859 LAVGSF
+859 LGVGSL

-883 GNAYDKQFSNPTEY
+883 GNAYDKDFNNPTEY

>member
-1 MILSMFDWMKI
+1 
-12 KDLKKFSPI
+12 
-21 KKDKLKISL
+21 
-30 EFHMPSKDK
+30 MPSKAK

-62 CSSFII
+62 CSSFLI
-68 SSFISVACAQ
+68 SSCISVACAQ
-78 EQIADMS
+78 EQVSDLS
-85 KINSIETPSSS
+85 KNETIEQPTTTVDSDTVQETTTFNTQLVNALPSSNI
-96 DQTLQTLASA
+96 
-106 DVNVSAK
+106 NVQ
-113 VEPSTV
+113 
-119 TVSELDSLAA
+119 DSLDA
-129 LKQQEQTINQIEEL
+129 LKQQEQSVNQINEL
-143 KPIQFDENLEDLPVV
+143 KPIQLDDNLEDLPTVT
-158 SVDQNMAN
+158 VDQNMAD
-166 EIYRVA
+166 EIFRVA
-172 EEAKNE
+172 EEAKND
-178 AKNYRANA
+178 AKNYRDNP
-186 TQTTVNDVSQA
+186 TKTSDVLVNDASQA
-197 ELTEITKAPVNINQ
+197 ELTEITKAPVNIDQ
-211 LMQEIQADSKI
+211 LMQEIQTDSKI
-222 VVEANETGRTLAD
+222 VVEANETGRTLPELQVND
-235 FQAKSE
+235 DKKD
-241 PAPEKVGFF
+241 EKVGFF
-250 KKIINRFKPEN
+250 KRIWNRLHPDNLLNAEKI
-261 ILNTDKVPRISA
+261 PRISA
-273 DVSGAPPELAA
+273 DVSGAPAILAT
-284 NIKAKLSSFTQE
+284 NIKAKLSTFTQE
-296 SFDDFA
+296 SFEDFNV
-302 AALPQL
+302 ALPQL
-308 RALSNQAAQAVGY
+308 RSLTNQAAQAVGY

-331 SESKVK
+331 SDSKVK
-337 VNVTPNEPVIINKQ
+337 VNVTPNEPVKIKEQ
-351 NIDFTGAGENLP
+351 NIEFSGAGENLP
-363 QFQVIRLVP
+363 QLQVLRLIP
-372 IQDEKDIFNHG
+372 EQDEGDIFNHG
-383 KYEETKSKI
+383 KYEETKTKI
-392 VNTATDNGFFD
+392 VSAATDNGFFD

-410 VKISQPKKI
+410 VKITQPDKT
-419 ADINLKYETGERYK
+419 AEINLKYETGDRYK

-459 PWKEGDDYAFWRVNL
+459 PWKEDDDYAFWRVNA

-493 KPDPIQPPLELPPDL
+493 KPDPIQPPLELAPDL
-508 QALVDQQRIQ
+508 QALVDQQNIQ
-518 ESQLLNSQQKADLA
+518 QSQLMSSQQKADLA
-532 RQKVTSSQEVTQDVV
+532 RQKVVSAEEVTQDVV

-555 QAAQPYAL
+555 ESQQYSL
-563 ARAMPLAHD
+563 ARAMPLSHE

-580 QKLEQQTRI
+580 QKLEEQTRI

-600 ADRLNSLETGIGYGT
+600 ADRLNSLETGLGYGT

-628 IVNKYGHAFDANIE
+628 IVNKYGHSFDANIE
-642 LSQIRQSI
+642 VSQIRQSI

-663 DYINLVGGYE
+663 DYFNLVGGYE

-680 GPDINLLVESAVI
+680 GPDVNLLVESAVL
-693 GGERIIKNP
+693 GGERVIKNP

-709 MGFRYRLDRLTK
+709 MGVRYRLDRLTK
-721 KGDVN
+721 KGDVDVN
-726 VDELP
+726 ELP
-731 DAFKVSGIDSEQE
+731 DAFKVSGMDSEQE
-744 SLLFGYEASKTNANS
+744 SLLFGYELSKTNANS

-775 GSESLLSDANMAI
+775 GTESLLSDANMAI

-795 IYSLGENEDHQFVG
+795 IYSLGENDDHQFVG

-859 LAVGSF
+859 LGVGSL

-883 GNAYDKQFSNPTEY
+883 GNAYDKDFNNPTEY

>member
-1 MILSMFDWMKI
+1 
-12 KDLKKFSPI
+12 
-21 KKDKLKISL
+21 
-30 EFHMPSKDK
+30 MPSKVK

-62 CSSFII
+62 CSSFLI
-68 SSFISVACAQ
+68 SSCISVACAQ
-78 EQIADMS
+78 EQVSDLS
-85 KINSIETPSSS
+85 KNETIEQPTTTVDSDSVQETTTFNTQLVNALPSSNI
-96 DQTLQTLASA
+96 
-106 DVNVSAK
+106 NVQ
-113 VEPSTV
+113 
-119 TVSELDSLAA
+119 DSLDA
-129 LKQQEQTINQIEEL
+129 LKQQEQSVNQINEL
-143 KPIQFDENLEDLPVV
+143 KPIQLDDNLEDLPTVT
-158 SVDQNMAN
+158 VDQNMAD
-166 EIYRVA
+166 EIFRVA
-172 EEAKNE
+172 EEAKND
-178 AKNYRANA
+178 AKNYRDNP
-186 TQTTVNDVSQA
+186 TKTSDVLVNDASQA
-197 ELTEITKAPVNINQ
+197 ELTEITKAPVNIDQ
-211 LMQEIQADSKI
+211 LMQEIQTDSKI
-222 VVEANETGRTLAD
+222 VVEANESGRTLPELQVD
-235 FQAKSE
+235 DDKKD
-241 PAPEKVGFF
+241 EKVGFF
-250 KKIINRFKPEN
+250 KRIWNRLHPDNLLNAEKI
-261 ILNTDKVPRISA
+261 PRISA
-273 DVSGAPPELAA
+273 DVSGAPDVLAT
-284 NIKAKLSSFTQE
+284 NIKAKLSTFTQE
-296 SFDDFA
+296 SFEDFNV
-302 AALPQL
+302 ALPQL
-308 RALSNQAAQAVGY
+308 RSLTNQAAQAVGY

-331 SESKVK
+331 SDSKVK
-337 VNVTPNEPVIINKQ
+337 VNVTPNESVKIKEQ
-351 NIDFTGAGENLP
+351 NIEFSGAGENLP
-363 QFQVIRLVP
+363 QLQVLRLIP
-372 IQDEKDIFNHG
+372 EQDEGDIFNHG
-383 KYEETKSKI
+383 KYEETKTKI
-392 VNTATDNGFFD
+392 VSAATDNGFFD

-410 VKISQPKKI
+410 VKITQPDKT
-419 ADINLKYETGERYK
+419 AEINLKYETGDRYK

-445 KPLPLTQ
+445 NPLPLTQ

-459 PWKEGDDYAFWRVNL
+459 PWKEDDDYAFWRVNA

-493 KPDPIQPPLELPPDL
+493 KPDPIQPPLELAPDL
-508 QALVDQQRIQ
+508 QALVDQQNIQ
-518 ESQLLNSQQKADLA
+518 QSQLMSSQQKADLA
-532 RQKVTSSQEVTQDVV
+532 RQKVVSAEEVTQDVV

-555 QAAQPYAL
+555 ESQQYSL
-563 ARAMPLAHD
+563 ARAMPLSHE

-580 QKLEQQTRI
+580 QKLEEQTRI

-600 ADRLNSLETGIGYGT
+600 ADRLNSLETGLGYGT

-628 IVNKYGHAFDANIE
+628 IVNKYGHSFDANIE
-642 LSQIRQSI
+642 VSQIRQSI

-663 DYINLVGGYE
+663 DYFNLVGGYE

-680 GPDINLLVESAVI
+680 GPDVNLLVESAVL
-693 GGERIIKNP
+693 GGERVIKNP

-709 MGFRYRLDRLTK
+709 MGVRYRLDRLTK
-721 KGDVN
+721 KGDVDVN
-726 VDELP
+726 ELP
-731 DAFKVSGIDSEQE
+731 DAFKVSGVDSEQE
-744 SLLFGYEASKTNANS
+744 SLLFGYELSKTNANS

-775 GSESLLSDANMAI
+775 GTESLLSDANMAI

-795 IYSLGENEDHQFVG
+795 IYSLGENDDHQFVG

-848 EEDGYKIGGQA
+848 EENGYKIGGQA
-859 LAVGSF
+859 LGVGSL

-883 GNAYDKQFSNPTEY
+883 GNAYDKDFNNPTEY

>member
-1 MILSMFDWMKI
+1 
-12 KDLKKFSPI
+12 
-21 KKDKLKISL
+21 
-30 EFHMPSKDK
+30 MPSKAK

-62 CSSFII
+62 CSSFLI
-68 SSFISVACAQ
+68 SSCISVACAQ
-78 EQIADMS
+78 EQVSDLS
-85 KINSIETPSSS
+85 KNETIEQPTTTVDSDTVQETTTFNTQLVNALPSSNI
-96 DQTLQTLASA
+96 
-106 DVNVSAK
+106 NVQ
-113 VEPSTV
+113 
-119 TVSELDSLAA
+119 DSLDA
-129 LKQQEQTINQIEEL
+129 LKQQEQSVNQINEL
-143 KPIQFDENLEDLPVV
+143 KPIQLDDNLEDLPTVT
-158 SVDQNMAN
+158 VDQNMAD
-166 EIYRVA
+166 EIFRVA
-172 EEAKNE
+172 EEAKND
-178 AKNYRANA
+178 AKNYRDNP
-186 TQTTVNDVSQA
+186 TKTSDVLVNDASQA
-197 ELTEITKAPVNINQ
+197 ELTEITKAPVNIDQ
-211 LMQEIQADSKI
+211 LMQEIQTDSKI
-222 VVEANETGRTLAD
+222 VVEANESGRTLPELQVND
-235 FQAKSE
+235 DKKD
-241 PAPEKVGFF
+241 EKVGFF
-250 KKIINRFKPEN
+250 KRIWNRLHPDNLLNAEKI
-261 ILNTDKVPRISA
+261 PRISA
-273 DVSGAPPELAA
+273 DVSGAPAILAT
-284 NIKAKLSSFTQE
+284 NIKAKLSTFTQE
-296 SFDDFA
+296 SFEDFNV
-302 AALPQL
+302 ALPQL
-308 RALSNQAAQAVGY
+308 RSLTNQAAQAVGY

-331 SESKVK
+331 TDSKVK
-337 VNVTPNEPVIINKQ
+337 VNVTPNEPVKIKEQ
-351 NIDFTGAGENLP
+351 NIEFSGAGEYLP
-363 QFQVIRLVP
+363 QLQVLRLIP
-372 IQDEKDIFNHG
+372 EQDEGDIFNHG
-383 KYEETKSKI
+383 KYEETKTKI
-392 VNTATDNGFFD
+392 VSAATDNGFFD

-410 VKISQPKKI
+410 VKITQPDKT
-419 ADINLKYETGERYK
+419 AEINLKYETGDRYK

-459 PWKEGDDYAFWRVNL
+459 PWKEDDDYAFWRVNA

-493 KPDPIQPPLELPPDL
+493 KPDPIQPPLELAPDL
-508 QALVDQQRIQ
+508 QALVDQQNIQ
-518 ESQLLNSQQKADLA
+518 QSQLMSSQQKADLA
-532 RQKVTSSQEVTQDVV
+532 RQKVVSAEEVTQDVV

-555 QAAQPYAL
+555 ESQQYSL
-563 ARAMPLAHD
+563 ARAMPLSHE

-580 QKLEQQTRI
+580 QKLEEQTRI

-600 ADRLNSLETGIGYGT
+600 ADRLNSLETGLGYGT

-628 IVNKYGHAFDANIE
+628 IVNKYGHSFDANIE
-642 LSQIRQSI
+642 VSQIRQSI

-663 DYINLVGGYE
+663 DYFNLVGGYE

-680 GPDINLLVESAVI
+680 GPDVNLLVESAVL
-693 GGERIIKNP
+693 GGERVIKNP

-709 MGFRYRLDRLTK
+709 MGVRYRLDRLTK
-721 KGDVN
+721 KGDVDVN
-726 VDELP
+726 ELP
-731 DAFKVSGIDSEQE
+731 DAFKVSGMDSEQE
-744 SLLFGYEASKTNANS
+744 SLLFGYELSKTNANS

-775 GSESLLSDANMAI
+775 GTESLLSDANMAI

-795 IYSLGENEDHQFVG
+795 IYSLGENDDHQFVG

-848 EEDGYKIGGQA
+848 EENGYKIGGQA
-859 LAVGSF
+859 LGVGSL

-883 GNAYDKQFSNPTEY
+883 GNAYDKDFNNPTEY

>member
-1 MILSMFDWMKI
+1 
-12 KDLKKFSPI
+12 
-21 KKDKLKISL
+21 
-30 EFHMPSKDK
+30 MPSKAK

-62 CSSFII
+62 CSSFLI
-68 SSFISVACAQ
+68 SSCISVACAQ
-78 EQIADMS
+78 EQVSDLS
-85 KINSIETPSSS
+85 KNETIEQPTTTVDSDTVQETTTFNTQLVNALPSSNI
-96 DQTLQTLASA
+96 
-106 DVNVSAK
+106 NVQ
-113 VEPSTV
+113 
-119 TVSELDSLAA
+119 DSLDA
-129 LKQQEQTINQIEEL
+129 LKQQEQSVNQINEL
-143 KPIQFDENLEDLPVV
+143 KPIQLDDNLEDLPTVT
-158 SVDQNMAN
+158 VDQNMAD
-166 EIYRVA
+166 EIFRVA
-172 EEAKNE
+172 EEAKND
-178 AKNYRANA
+178 AKNYRDNP
-186 TQTTVNDVSQA
+186 TKTSDVLVNDASQA
-197 ELTEITKAPVNINQ
+197 ELTEITKAPVNIDQ
-211 LMQEIQADSKI
+211 LMQEIQTDSKI
-222 VVEANETGRTLAD
+222 VVEANESGRTLPELQVD
-235 FQAKSE
+235 DDKKD
-241 PAPEKVGFF
+241 EKVGFF
-250 KKIINRFKPEN
+250 KRIWNRLHPDNLLNAEKI
-261 ILNTDKVPRISA
+261 PRISA
-273 DVSGAPPELAA
+273 DVSGAPDVLAT
-284 NIKAKLSSFTQE
+284 NIKAKLSTFTQE
-296 SFDDFA
+296 SFEDFNV
-302 AALPQL
+302 ALPQL
-308 RALSNQAAQAVGY
+308 RSLTNQAAQAVGY
-321 YNAEFKFEKV
+321 YNAEYKFEKV
-331 SESKVK
+331 SDSKVK
-337 VNVTPNEPVIINKQ
+337 VNVTPNEPVKIKEQ
-351 NIDFTGAGENLP
+351 NIEFSGAGENLP
-363 QFQVIRLVP
+363 QLQILRLIP
-372 IQDEKDIFNHG
+372 EQDEGDIFNHG
-383 KYEETKSKI
+383 KYEETKTKI
-392 VNTATDNGFFD
+392 VSAATDNGFFD

-410 VKISQPKKI
+410 VKITQPDKT
-419 ADINLKYETGERYK
+419 AEINLKYETGDRYK

-459 PWKEGDDYAFWRVNL
+459 PWKEDDDYAFWRVNA

-493 KPDPIQPPLELPPDL
+493 KPDPIQPPLELAPDL
-508 QALVDQQRIQ
+508 QALVDQQNIQ
-518 ESQLLNSQQKADLA
+518 QSQLMSSQQKADLA
-532 RQKVTSSQEVTQDVV
+532 RQKVVSAEEVTQDVV

-555 QAAQPYAL
+555 ESQQYSL
-563 ARAMPLAHD
+563 ARAMPLSHE

-580 QKLEQQTRI
+580 QKLEEQTRI

-600 ADRLNSLETGIGYGT
+600 ADRLNSLETGLGYGT

-628 IVNKYGHAFDANIE
+628 IVNKYGHSFDANIE
-642 LSQIRQSI
+642 VSQIRQSI

-663 DYINLVGGYE
+663 DYFNLVGGYE

-680 GPDINLLVESAVI
+680 GPDVNLLVESAVL
-693 GGERIIKNP
+693 GGERVIKNP

-709 MGFRYRLDRLTK
+709 MGVRYRLDRLTK
-721 KGDVN
+721 KGDVDVN
-726 VDELP
+726 ELP
-731 DAFKVSGIDSEQE
+731 DAFKVSGMDSEQE

-775 GSESLLSDANMAI
+775 GTESLLSDANMAI

-795 IYSLGENEDHQFVG
+795 IYSLGENDDHQFVG

-859 LAVGSF
+859 LGVGSL

-883 GNAYDKQFSNPTEY
+883 GNAYDKDFNNPTEY

>member
-1 MILSMFDWMKI
+1 
-12 KDLKKFSPI
+12 
-21 KKDKLKISL
+21 
-30 EFHMPSKDK
+30 MPSKAK

-62 CSSFII
+62 CSSFLI
-68 SSFISVACAQ
+68 SSCISVACAQ
-78 EQIADMS
+78 EQVSDLS
-85 KINSIETPSSS
+85 KNETIEQPTTTVDSDTVQETTTFNTQLVNALPSSNI
-96 DQTLQTLASA
+96 
-106 DVNVSAK
+106 NVQ
-113 VEPSTV
+113 
-119 TVSELDSLAA
+119 DSLDA
-129 LKQQEQTINQIEEL
+129 LKQQEQSVNKINEL
-143 KPIQFDENLEDLPVV
+143 KPIQLDDNLEDLPTVT
-158 SVDQNMAN
+158 VDQNMAD
-166 EIYRVA
+166 EIFRVA
-172 EEAKNE
+172 EEAKND
-178 AKNYRANA
+178 AKNYRDNP
-186 TQTTVNDVSQA
+186 TKTSDVLVNDASQA
-197 ELTEITKAPVNINQ
+197 ELTEITKAPVNIDQ
-211 LMQEIQADSKI
+211 LMQEIQTDSKI
-222 VVEANETGRTLAD
+222 VVEANESGRTLPELQVD
-235 FQAKSE
+235 DDKKD
-241 PAPEKVGFF
+241 EKVGFF
-250 KKIINRFKPEN
+250 KRIWNRLHPDNLLNAEKI
-261 ILNTDKVPRISA
+261 PRISA
-273 DVSGAPPELAA
+273 DVSGASDVLAT
-284 NIKAKLSSFTQE
+284 NIKAKLSTFTQE
-296 SFDDFA
+296 SFEDFNV
-302 AALPQL
+302 ALPQL
-308 RALSNQAAQAVGY
+308 RSLTNQAAQAVGY

-331 SESKVK
+331 SDSKVK
-337 VNVTPNEPVIINKQ
+337 VNVTPNEPVKIKEQ
-351 NIDFTGAGENLP
+351 NIEFSGAGENLP
-363 QFQVIRLVP
+363 QLQILRLIP
-372 IQDEKDIFNHG
+372 EQDEGDIFNHG
-383 KYEETKSKI
+383 KYEETKTKI
-392 VNTATDNGFFD
+392 VSAATDNGFFD

-410 VKISQPKKI
+410 VKITQPDKT
-419 ADINLKYETGERYK
+419 AEINLKYETGDRYK

-459 PWKEGDDYAFWRVNL
+459 PWKEDDDYAFWRVNA

-493 KPDPIQPPLELPPDL
+493 KPDPIQPPLELAPDL
-508 QALVDQQRIQ
+508 QALVDQQNIQ
-518 ESQLLNSQQKADLA
+518 QSQLMSSQQKADLA
-532 RQKVTSSQEVTQDVV
+532 RQKVVSAEEVTQDVV

-555 QAAQPYAL
+555 ESQQYSL
-563 ARAMPLAHD
+563 ARAMPLSHE

-580 QKLEQQTRI
+580 QKLEEQTRI

-600 ADRLNSLETGIGYGT
+600 ADRLNSLETGLGYGT

-628 IVNKYGHAFDANIE
+628 IVNKYGHSFDANIE
-642 LSQIRQSI
+642 VSQIRQSI

-663 DYINLVGGYE
+663 DYFNLVGGYE

-680 GPDINLLVESAVI
+680 GPDVNLLVESAVL
-693 GGERIIKNP
+693 GGERVIKNP

-709 MGFRYRLDRLTK
+709 MGVRYRLDRLTK
-721 KGDVN
+721 KGDVDVN
-726 VDELP
+726 ELP
-731 DAFKVSGIDSEQE
+731 DAFKVSGMDSEQE

-775 GSESLLSDANMAI
+775 GTESLLSDANMAI

-795 IYSLGENEDHQFVG
+795 IYSLGENDDHQFVG

-859 LAVGSF
+859 LGVGSL

-883 GNAYDKQFSNPTEY
+883 GNAYDKDFNNPTEY

>member
-1 MILSMFDWMKI
+1 
-12 KDLKKFSPI
+12 
-21 KKDKLKISL
+21 
-30 EFHMPSKDK
+30 MPSKAK

-62 CSSFII
+62 CSSFLI
-68 SSFISVACAQ
+68 SSCISVACAQ
-78 EQIADMS
+78 EQVSDLS
-85 KINSIETPSSS
+85 KNETIEQPTTTVDSDTVQETTTFNTQLVNALPSSNI
-96 DQTLQTLASA
+96 
-106 DVNVSAK
+106 NVQ
-113 VEPSTV
+113 
-119 TVSELDSLAA
+119 DSLDA
-129 LKQQEQTINQIEEL
+129 LKQQEQSVNQINEL
-143 KPIQFDENLEDLPVV
+143 KPIQLDDNLEDLPTVT
-158 SVDQNMAN
+158 VDQNMAD
-166 EIYRVA
+166 EIFRVA
-172 EEAKNE
+172 EEAKND
-178 AKNYRANA
+178 AKNYRDNP
-186 TQTTVNDVSQA
+186 TKTSDVLVNDASQA
-197 ELTEITKAPVNINQ
+197 ELTEITKAPVNIDQ
-211 LMQEIQADSKI
+211 LMQEIQTDSKI
-222 VVEANETGRTLAD
+222 VVEANETGRTLPELQVND
-235 FQAKSE
+235 DKKD
-241 PAPEKVGFF
+241 EKVGFF
-250 KKIINRFKPEN
+250 KRIWNRLHPDNLLNAEKI
-261 ILNTDKVPRISA
+261 PRISA
-273 DVSGAPPELAA
+273 DVSGAPAILAT
-284 NIKAKLSSFTQE
+284 NIKAKLSTFTQE
-296 SFDDFA
+296 SFEDFNV
-302 AALPQL
+302 ALPQL
-308 RALSNQAAQAVGY
+308 RSLTNQAAQAVGY

-331 SESKVK
+331 SDSKVK
-337 VNVTPNEPVIINKQ
+337 VNVTPNEPVKIKEQ
-351 NIDFTGAGENLP
+351 NIEFSGAGENLP
-363 QFQVIRLVP
+363 QLQVLRLIP
-372 IQDEKDIFNHG
+372 EQDEGDIFNHG
-383 KYEETKSKI
+383 KYEETKTKI
-392 VNTATDNGFFD
+392 VSAATDNGFFD

-410 VKISQPKKI
+410 VKITQPDKT
-419 ADINLKYETGERYK
+419 AEINLKYETGDRYK

-459 PWKEGDDYAFWRVNL
+459 PWKEDDDYAFWRVNA

-493 KPDPIQPPLELPPDL
+493 KPDPIQPPLELAPDL
-508 QALVDQQRIQ
+508 QALVDQQNIQ
-518 ESQLLNSQQKADLA
+518 QSQLMSSQQKADLA
-532 RQKVTSSQEVTQDVV
+532 RQKVVSAEEVTQDVV

-555 QAAQPYAL
+555 ESQQYAI
-563 ARAMPLAHD
+563 ARAMPLSHD

-580 QKLEQQTRI
+580 QKLEEQTRI

-600 ADRLNSLETGIGYGT
+600 ADRLNSLETGLGYGT

-628 IVNKYGHAFDANIE
+628 IVNKYGHSFDANIE
-642 LSQIRQSI
+642 VSQIRQSI

-663 DYINLVGGYE
+663 DYFNLVGGYE

-680 GPDINLLVESAVI
+680 GPDVNLLVESAVL
-693 GGERIIKNP
+693 GGERVIKNP

-709 MGFRYRLDRLTK
+709 MGVRYRLDRLTK
-721 KGDVN
+721 KGDVDVN
-726 VDELP
+726 ELP
-731 DAFKVSGIDSEQE
+731 DAFKVSGMDSEQE
-744 SLLFGYEASKTNANS
+744 SLLFGYELSKTNANS

-775 GSESLLSDANMAI
+775 GTESLLSDANMAI

-795 IYSLGENEDHQFVG
+795 IYSLGENDDHQFVG

-859 LAVGSF
+859 LGVGSL

-883 GNAYDKQFSNPTEY
+883 GNAYDKDFNNPTEY

>member
-1 MILSMFDWMKI
+1 
-12 KDLKKFSPI
+12 
-21 KKDKLKISL
+21 
-30 EFHMPSKDK
+30 MPSKAK

-62 CSSFII
+62 CSSFLI
-68 SSFISVACAQ
+68 SSCISVACAQ
-78 EQIADMS
+78 EQVSDLS
-85 KINSIETPSSS
+85 KNETIEQPTTTVDSDTVQETTTFNTQLVNALPSSNI
-96 DQTLQTLASA
+96 
-106 DVNVSAK
+106 NVQ
-113 VEPSTV
+113 
-119 TVSELDSLAA
+119 DSLDA
-129 LKQQEQTINQIEEL
+129 LKQQEQSVNQINEL
-143 KPIQFDENLEDLPVV
+143 KPIQLDDNLEDLPTVT
-158 SVDQNMAN
+158 VDQNMAD
-166 EIYRVA
+166 EIFRVA
-172 EEAKNE
+172 EEAKND
-178 AKNYRANA
+178 AKNYRDNP
-186 TQTTVNDVSQA
+186 TKTSDVLVNDASQA
-197 ELTEITKAPVNINQ
+197 ELTEITKAPVNIDQ
-211 LMQEIQADSKI
+211 LMQEIQTDSKI
-222 VVEANETGRTLAD
+222 VVEANETGRTLPELQVND
-235 FQAKSE
+235 DKKD
-241 PAPEKVGFF
+241 EKVGFF
-250 KKIINRFKPEN
+250 KRIWNRLHPDNLLNAEKI
-261 ILNTDKVPRISA
+261 PRIST
-273 DVSGAPPELAA
+273 DVSGAPAILAT
-284 NIKAKLSSFTQE
+284 NIKAKLSTFTQE
-296 SFDDFA
+296 SFEDFNV
-302 AALPQL
+302 ALPQL
-308 RALSNQAAQAVGY
+308 RSLTNQAAQAVGY

-331 SESKVK
+331 SDSKVK
-337 VNVTPNEPVIINKQ
+337 VNVTPNEPVKIKEQ
-351 NIDFTGAGENLP
+351 NIEFSGAGENLP
-363 QFQVIRLVP
+363 QLQVLRLIP
-372 IQDEKDIFNHG
+372 EQDEGDIFNHG
-383 KYEETKSKI
+383 KYEETKTKI
-392 VNTATDNGFFD
+392 VSAATDNGFFD

-410 VKISQPKKI
+410 VKITQPDKT
-419 ADINLKYETGERYK
+419 AEINLKYETGDRYK

-459 PWKEGDDYAFWRVNL
+459 PWKEDDDYAFWRVNA

-493 KPDPIQPPLELPPDL
+493 KPDPIQPPLELAPDL
-508 QALVDQQRIQ
+508 QALVDQQNIQ
-518 ESQLLNSQQKADLA
+518 QSQLMSSQQKADLA
-532 RQKVTSSQEVTQDVV
+532 RQKVVSAEEVTQDVV

-555 QAAQPYAL
+555 ESQQYSL
-563 ARAMPLAHD
+563 ARAMPLSHE

-580 QKLEQQTRI
+580 QKLEEQTRI

-600 ADRLNSLETGIGYGT
+600 ADRLNSLETGLGYGT

-628 IVNKYGHAFDANIE
+628 IVNKYGHSFDANIE
-642 LSQIRQSI
+642 VSQIRQSI

-663 DYINLVGGYE
+663 DYFNLVGGYE

-680 GPDINLLVESAVI
+680 GPDVNLLVESAVL
-693 GGERIIKNP
+693 GGERVIKNP

-709 MGFRYRLDRLTK
+709 MGVRYRLDRLTK
-721 KGDVN
+721 KGDVDVN
-726 VDELP
+726 ELP
-731 DAFKVSGIDSEQE
+731 DAFKVSGMDSEQE
-744 SLLFGYEASKTNANS
+744 SLLFGYELSKTNANS

-775 GSESLLSDANMAI
+775 GTESLLSDANMAI

-795 IYSLGENEDHQFVG
+795 IYSLGENDDHQFVG

-859 LAVGSF
+859 LGVGSL

-883 GNAYDKQFSNPTEY
+883 GDAYDKDFNNPTEY

>member
-1 MILSMFDWMKI
+1 
-12 KDLKKFSPI
+12 
-21 KKDKLKISL
+21 
-30 EFHMPSKDK
+30 MPSKAK

-62 CSSFII
+62 CSSFLI
-68 SSFISVACAQ
+68 SSCISVACAQ
-78 EQIADMS
+78 EQVSDLS
-85 KINSIETPSSS
+85 KNETIEQPTTTVDSDTVQETTTFNTQLVNALPNSNINV
-96 DQTLQTLASA
+96 Q
-106 DVNVSAK
+106 
-113 VEPSTV
+113 
-119 TVSELDSLAA
+119 DSLDA
-129 LKQQEQTINQIEEL
+129 LKQQEQSVNQINEL
-143 KPIQFDENLEDLPVV
+143 KPIQLDDNLEDLPTVT
-158 SVDQNMAN
+158 VDQNMAD
-166 EIYRVA
+166 EIFRVA
-172 EEAKNE
+172 EEAKND
-178 AKNYRANA
+178 AKNYRDNP
-186 TQTTVNDVSQA
+186 TKTSDVLVNDASQA
-197 ELTEITKAPVNINQ
+197 ELTEITKAPVNIDQ
-211 LMQEIQADSKI
+211 LMQEIQTDSKI
-222 VVEANETGRTLAD
+222 VVEANELGRTLPELQVND
-235 FQAKSE
+235 DKKD
-241 PAPEKVGFF
+241 EKVGFF
-250 KKIINRFKPEN
+250 KRIWNRLHPDNLLNAEKI
-261 ILNTDKVPRISA
+261 PRISA
-273 DVSGAPPELAA
+273 DVSGAPAILAT
-284 NIKAKLSSFTQE
+284 NIKAKLSTFTQE
-296 SFDDFA
+296 SFEDFNV
-302 AALPQL
+302 ALPQL
-308 RALSNQAAQAVGY
+308 RSLTNQAAQAVGY

-331 SESKVK
+331 SDSKVK
-337 VNVTPNEPVIINKQ
+337 VNVTPNEPVKIKEQ
-351 NIDFTGAGENLP
+351 NIEFSGAGENLP
-363 QFQVIRLVP
+363 QLQVLRLIP
-372 IQDEKDIFNHG
+372 EQDEGDIFNHG
-383 KYEETKSKI
+383 KYEETKTKI
-392 VNTATDNGFFD
+392 VSAATDNGFFD

-410 VKISQPKKI
+410 VKITQPDKT
-419 ADINLKYETGERYK
+419 AEINLKYETGDRYK

-459 PWKEGDDYAFWRVNL
+459 PWKEDDDYAFWRVNA

-493 KPDPIQPPLELPPDL
+493 KPDPIQPPLELAPDL
-508 QALVDQQRIQ
+508 QALVDQQNIQ
-518 ESQLLNSQQKADLA
+518 QSQLMSSQQKADLA
-532 RQKVTSSQEVTQDVV
+532 RQKVVSAEEVTQDVV

-555 QAAQPYAL
+555 ESQQYSL
-563 ARAMPLAHD
+563 ARAMPLSHE

-580 QKLEQQTRI
+580 QKLEEQTRI

-600 ADRLNSLETGIGYGT
+600 ADRLNSLETGLGYGT

-628 IVNKYGHAFDANIE
+628 IVNKYGHSFDANIE
-642 LSQIRQSI
+642 VSQIRQSI

-663 DYINLVGGYE
+663 DYFNLVGGYE

-680 GPDINLLVESAVI
+680 GPDVNLLVESAVL
-693 GGERIIKNP
+693 GGERVIKNS

-709 MGFRYRLDRLTK
+709 MGVRYRLDRLTK
-721 KGDVN
+721 KGDVD
-726 VDELP
+726 VIELP
-731 DAFKVSGIDSEQE
+731 DAFKVSGMDSEQE
-744 SLLFGYEASKTNANS
+744 SLLFGYELSKTNANS

-775 GSESLLSDANMAI
+775 GTESLLSDANMAI

-795 IYSLGENEDHQFVG
+795 IYSLGENDDHQFVG

-848 EEDGYKIGGQA
+848 EENGYKIGGQA
-859 LAVGSF
+859 LGVGSL

-883 GNAYDKQFSNPTEY
+883 GNAYDKDFNNPTEY